1 MDSRTLDSRLLDSH
15 QLDGSLPADAPG
27 ATGKTAESANLR
39 GIKEAFRA
47 MAEGGISASVDAL
60 LQISHEDCR
69 FRPASAEGKV
79 LEGHDEVRAFFSA
92 AEATGS
98 SISVR
103 PRSFE
108 EHGDEVV
115 VSGSMRVMQPEG
127 SFAERQIRWIYRFR
141 DGLVEE
147 ACWSPRHSD

>member
-1 MDSRTLDSRLLDSH
+1 MGT
-15 QLDGSLPADAPG
+15 
-27 ATGKTAESANLR
+27 TNESANVR
-39 GIKEAFRA
+39 AIKEAFRA
-47 MAEGGISASVDAL
+47 MAEGGIGASIDAL
-60 LQISHEDCR
+60 LQISHQDCR

-92 AEATGS
+92 AETSGT

-103 PRSFE
+103 ARTFE

-115 VSGSMRVMQPEG
+115 VSGSMRVIQPEG

>member
-1 MDSRTLDSRLLDSH
+1 MDSHTLDSHLLDSD
-15 QLDGSLPADAPG
+15 QLEANLPADAPG
-27 ATGKTAESANLR
+27 VASTTSESANVR
-39 GIKEAFRA
+39 AIKEAFRA
-47 MAEGGISASVDAL
+47 MAEGGIGASIDAL

-79 LEGHDEVRAFFSA
+79 LEGHDEVRAFFRA
-92 AEATGS
+92 ADTTGA

-103 PRSFE
+103 ARSFE
-108 EHGDEVV
+108 GHGDEVV
-115 VSGSMRVMQPEG
+115 VRGSMRVIQPEG
-127 SFAERQIRWIYRFR
+127 SFAERQVRWIYRFR